1 MMHQVQIHNKKV
13 TGFSISYNSKDE
25 INLERRTG
33 PLHILHPEI
42 RICFSL
48 KLPETLHSPI
58 AQQ

>member
-42 RICFSL
+42 RICFPSSCQ
-48 KLPETLHSPI
+48 KHYTLP
-58 AQQ
+58 